1 MSIKRGSFKRFFTA
15 TAVYAV
21 FAGYLYRPYFSDF
34 DRWQYFLVVNV
45 FLASSGCYVLSRRW
59 VAGFAESLFAGA
71 IYGFGPFMLG
81 LAKYHPSA
89 GFLVASIP
97 WLFCPTAYCFK
108 EKRRWLRIPL
118 VVLPFLAMVVF
129 FQVTTHFRLFAIST
143 QARLESDDLVGLFA
157 PLITAKQGLTLIGF
171 YHIPIVGLIIGFCM
185 MLAARRYSVMI
196 IIALGIALSFCN
208 AFNSYVEVSPVMWL
222 TIPILCCSVLI
233 GEGMQGMSSAGYS
246 DRVWVLFTVVIMAGL
261 SILTLLLATK
271 YFQTF
276 LGLGAGYARVFT
288 KSGKMYLLGAIMAAI
303 IFFMIRAKLR
313 MQLLRRL
320 IIFAA
325 MGVDIFIGATY
336 IIDRFF

>member
-1 MSIKRGSFKRFFTA
+1 MSINRGSLKRFFTA
-15 TAVYAV
+15 AAVYAV
-21 FAGYLYRPYFSDF
+21 FAVYLYRPYFSGF
-34 DRWQYFLVVNV
+34 NRWPYFLVVNV

-59 VAGFAESLFAGA
+59 VAGFTESLFAGA

-89 GFLVASIP
+89 GFLMASIP

-108 EKRRWLRIPL
+108 EKWRWLRIPL
-118 VVLPFLAMVVF
+118 VILPFLGMVVF
-129 FQVTTHFRLFAIST
+129 FQVTTHFRLFAVST

-171 YHIPIVGLIIGFCM
+171 YHIPIAPLVIGFCM
-185 MLAARRYSVMI
+185 MLAARRYSVI
-196 IIALGIALSFCN
+196 VVIVLGIALSFCDSL
-208 AFNSYVEVSPVMWL
+208 NSYLEVSPIMWL

-233 GEGMQGMSSAGYS
+233 AEGMQGLASAGFS
-246 DRVWVLFTVVIMAGL
+246 DRIWILVTVAIMAGL
-261 SILTLLLATK
+261 SILSLFLATK

-288 KSGKMYLLGAIMAAI
+288 KAGKLYVLGAIMAAI

-313 MQLLRRL
+313 MQFLRRL
-320 IIFAA
+320 IICVA
-325 MGVDIFIGATY
+325 MGVDIYIGAIY
-336 IIDRFF
+336 IVDRFL